1 MTITLTWN
9 VIILS
14 FILFGFLLYSLSYIL
29 IEYVAKGE
37 EILIIKID
45 QLLEKTKT
53 QNVKENLQFHQ
64 MANKADELNMHLQ
77 TTENI
82 LKHYIT
88 TIEQASMRHQ
98 NSQHMID
105 EITRLNAIIVKKN
118 KQIKRLKNDS

>member
-14 FILFGFLLYSLSYIL
+14 FIVFGLLLYSLSYIL

-105 EITRLNAIIVKKN
+105 EIARLNAIIAKKN
-118 KQIKRLKNDS
+118 KQIKRLKDVN